1 MLAETEAKFA
11 SVGPTAEE
19 DIGPPYRHI
28 SRSRIEM
35 STRAA
40 ALAGTD

>member
-11 SVGPTAEE
+11 SVEPTAEE
-19 DIGPPYRHI
+19 DTPYRHI